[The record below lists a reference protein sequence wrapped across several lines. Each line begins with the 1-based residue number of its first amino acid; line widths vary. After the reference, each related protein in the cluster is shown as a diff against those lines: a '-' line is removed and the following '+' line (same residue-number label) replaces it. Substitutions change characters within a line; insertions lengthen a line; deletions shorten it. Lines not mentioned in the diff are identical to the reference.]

1 MFIILSKPVFVK
13 QSPIFSTYSNDILG
27 IDANIEIFGKS
38 VNKIFEDL
46 SNKKGL
52 LDSIF
57 TNVITDDDI
66 LAIQEYTARLS
77 EGYSPAKAWKDTM
90 TDCSWAAQK
99 ATASCGTTIESLK
112 AITATTTTATVATK
126 ATAFAF
132 QALSVVGN
140 MIAFALIAQG
150 ISLVVKGLDNLLH
163 AAEKCRERVDELMG
177 SYKSALNTAN
187 DNAKTV
193 ESLAGRY

>member
-1 MFIILSKPVFVK
+1 MGAEASLEV
-13 QSPIFSTYSNDILG
+13 
-27 IDANIEIFGKS
+27 FGKS
-38 VNKIFEDL
+38 VSKISDDL
-46 SNKKGL
+46 KNKKGI
-52 LDSIF
+52 LDSLF
-57 TNVITDDDI
+57 TNAITEDDI
-66 LAIQEYTARLS
+66 KSIKKYINALDDGHTQTV
-77 EGYSPAKAWKDTM
+77 AWNTTM

-126 ATAFAF
+126 ATALAF